1 MPSVAPNPPPPP
13 RTAPPPP
20 PPPRR
25 NAAGLQRDLHL
36 LELLGSS
43 ESITAGGLGVSRV
56 ATLAGRDKAVVSRTL
71 ATLADAGL
79 VERDAHT
86 QLYRL
91 GHQLYALAARTRE
104 AHLVTQSL
112 PFLRRVVRAT
122 HETTHLCVLRS
133 GTVLTLV
140 SETSE
145 YAYRGVG
152 WEGVSTAAW
161 NTSAGR
167 VLVSDRTEEDLREW
181 YTAHGHD
188 SSITSPPS
196 AGSSAFD
203 ADTPPDPV
211 PGASPAMD
219 VEAFLGRIDRIRAR
233 GYATVDEEFE
243 AGVVGVSAPVLDFRG
258 TIIAAINLSAPK
270 HRLGAH
276 LDAAGRIVASIARE
290 LSLELG
296 APEGS
301 VRSAPG

>member
-1 MPSVAPNPPPPP
+1 MTPATSRTPPTAGTQPPVSS
-13 RTAPPPP
+13 
-20 PPPRR
+20 RR
-25 NAAGLQRDLHL
+25 NAAGLQRDLRL

-43 ESITAGGLGVSRV
+43 ESSAAGGLGVSRV
-56 ATLAGRDKAVVSRTL
+56 AVLADRDKAVVSRTL

-79 VERDAHT
+79 VERDPHT

-104 AHLVTQSL
+104 VHLVTQSL
-112 PFLRRVVRAT
+112 PILRRVMRAT
-122 HETTHLCVLRS
+122 QETTHLCVLRA

-140 SETSE
+140 SETSQ

-152 WEGVSTAAW
+152 WEGVSAPAW

-167 VLVSDRTEEDLREW
+167 VLVSDRTDQDLRDW
-181 YTAHGHD
+181 YTVHGPN
-188 SSITSPPS
+188 SSSMGPLP
-196 AGSSAFD
+196 AGSPMFD
-203 ADTPPDPV
+203 DDTPSDPV
-211 PGASPAMD
+211 PGVRLPTD
-219 VEAFLGRIDRIRAR
+219 VESFLDKIARIRTR

-243 AGVVGVSAPVLDFRG
+243 AGVVGVSAPVFDFRG

-270 HRLGAH
+270 HRLGKH
-276 LDAAGRIVASIARE
+276 LDAAGRSVSSFARQ

-301 VRSAPG
+301 LRSISE

>member
-1 MPSVAPNPPPPP
+1 MPSTRA
-13 RTAPPPP
+13 TS
-20 PPPRR
+20 PPRR

-43 ESITAGGLGVSRV
+43 DSIAAGGLGVTRV
-56 ATLAGRDKAVVSRTL
+56 AALADRDKAVISRTL

-79 VERDAHT
+79 VERDTET

-104 AHLVTQSL
+104 ASLVAQSL

-122 HETTHLCVLRS
+122 HETTHLCVLRA

-167 VLVSDRTEEDLREW
+167 ALVSDRTDHDLREW
-181 YTAHGHD
+181 YEVHGHD
-188 SSITSPPS
+188 RSITGPRS
-196 AGSSAFD
+196 AGSTAFD
-203 ADTPPDPV
+203 TATPADPV
-211 PGASPAMD
+211 PGASVVND
-219 VEAFLGRIDRIRAR
+219 VEAFLGRIERIRTR

-258 TIIAAINLSAPK
+258 TIIAAINVSAPK

-276 LDAAGRIVASIARE
+276 LDAAGHIVASIARE

-296 APEGS
+296 APE
-301 VRSAPG
+301 RSLQPAEA

>member
-1 MPSVAPNPPPPP
+1 MPSASPSPS
-13 RTAPPPP
+13 
-20 PPPRR
+20 PRR
-25 NAAGLQRDLHL
+25 NAAGLQRDLLL

-43 ESITAGGLGVSRV
+43 DSIAAGGLGVSRV
-56 ATLAGRDKAVVSRTL
+56 AALAGRDKAVISRTL

-79 VERDAHT
+79 VERDDDT

-104 AHLVTQSL
+104 ASLVTGSL

-122 HETTHLCVLRS
+122 HETTHLCVLRA

-167 VLVSDRTEEDLREW
+167 ALVSDRTDQDLREW
-181 YTAHGHD
+181 YAVHGHD
-188 SSITSPPS
+188 RAITGPRS
-196 AGSSAFD
+196 AGSTAFD
-203 ADTPPDPV
+203 TATPPDPV
-211 PGASPAMD
+211 PGASEVTD
-219 VEAFLGRIDRIRAR
+219 FDAFLRRIDRIRSL

-270 HRLGAH
+270 HRLGQH

-296 APEGS
+296 APEAAL
-301 VRSAPG
+301 RPR